1 MLVIVAYDVNTLDKP
16 GRKRLRKIA
25 QACKNYGQRV
35 QRSVWE
41 CVVTKDQWVML
52 RAALMRII
60 NKDEDSLRIYFLD
73 EEAKAKT
80 EHHGIA
86 KPPDLEEPLLV

>member
-1 MLVIVAYDVNTLDKP
+1 MLVIVAYDVNTMDKP

-25 QACKNYGQRV
+25 QACKNYGKRV
-35 QRSVWE
+35 QRSVFE
-41 CVVTKDQWVML
+41 CIVNKDQWVML
-52 RAALMRII
+52 RAALLKII

-73 EEAKAKT
+73 EEAKSKI

-86 KPPDLEEPLLV
+86 KPLDLEEPLLI